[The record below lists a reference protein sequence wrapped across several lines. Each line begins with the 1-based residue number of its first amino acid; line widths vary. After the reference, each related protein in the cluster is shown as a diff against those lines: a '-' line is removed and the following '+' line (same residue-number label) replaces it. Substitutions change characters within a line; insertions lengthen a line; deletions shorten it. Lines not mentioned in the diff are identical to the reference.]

1 MIGRE
6 RITARPQERTPDAV
20 GWSPDNRPALYCER
34 KVKCMTVKDELIL
47 ISKGYSRA
55 EIKEMKE
62 REKTE
67 VEEPEKEEPEKEE
80 PEKEEPENVSRE
92 TSKKGNPTP
101 DEMEDAGAEALHK
114 IKELEAQLAKA
125 QEDNTHRDNSGE
137 VDNRSDFQK
146 CVDIFKDS
154 F

>member
-1 MIGRE
+1 
-6 RITARPQERTPDAV
+6 
-20 GWSPDNRPALYCER
+20 
-34 KVKCMTVKDELIL
+34 MTVKDELIL

-62 REKTE
+62 REKAE
-67 VEEPEKEEPEKEE
+67 VEEPEKDEPEKEEPEKEE
-80 PEKEEPENVSRE
+80 PEKEEPKKVSRE

-125 QEDNTHRDNSGE
+125 QEDNIHRDNSGE

>member
-34 KVKCMTVKDELIL
+34 KVKYMTVKDELIL

-62 REKTE
+62 REKAE
-67 VEEPEKEEPEKEE
+67 VEE

-125 QEDNTHRDNSGE
+125 QENNTHRDNSGE

>member
-20 GWSPDNRPALYCER
+20 DWSPDNRPALYCER
-34 KVKCMTVKDELIL
+34 KVKYMTVKDELIL

-62 REKTE
+62 REKAE
-67 VEEPEKEEPEKEE
+67 VEE

-125 QEDNTHRDNSGE
+125 QENNTHRDNSGE